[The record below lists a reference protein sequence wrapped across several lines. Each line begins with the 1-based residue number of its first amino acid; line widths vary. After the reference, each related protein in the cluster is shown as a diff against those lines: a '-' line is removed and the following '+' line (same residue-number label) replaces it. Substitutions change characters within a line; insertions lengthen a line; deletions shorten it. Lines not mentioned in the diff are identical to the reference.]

1 MAAAGRSLFFVNI
14 IAVIFNQPLCGFWLQ
29 RAVAEE
35 GIGINQLIQIANA
48 VIFLWTFMIILA
60 IDNSIIG
67 GIRFHLLLQADLP
80 QDVYKRQE
88 TKDDKTRIFT
98 IGVFDNNDPSD
109 DVENY
114 MNAISANYP
123 EAEAK
128 DNEGNASWQ
137 NLAFG
142 TRAEGDYYH
151 TASDAGELEDIF
163 QLIQEEISTL
173 AITADES
180 SVLSDTV
187 SEYFLLDSAAEDII
201 VNAVPFVGVDSNGNY
216 LWGDAV
222 NIQNDVEITITG
234 NKLEVTGFD
243 YTGNAVT
250 IKTEDDEVTYSGQK
264 LQIGFTIKANPDA
277 EWEKGTNIVPT
288 NDTGNNKAGVT
299 YTAEDSPKRAE
310 LEQSPTV
317 AIAAYEVAYTYNG
330 TIPSRCV

>member
-1 MAAAGRSLFFVNI
+1 MFTDGSPTSSRSFEGSVAATAVNI
-14 IAVIFNQPLCGFWLQ
+14 AK
-29 RAVAEE
+29 E
-35 GIGINQLIQIANA
+35 
-48 VIFLWTFMIILA
+48 M
-60 IDNSIIG
+60 
-67 GIRFHLLLQADLP
+67 
-80 QDVYKRQE
+80 
-88 TKDDKTRIFT
+88 KDDKTRIFT

-114 MNAISANYP
+114 MNAVSANYP

-128 DNEGNASWQ
+128 NNEGDASWQ
-137 NLAFG
+137 NLAIVPG
-142 TRAEGDYYH
+142 QREIIIILPVMLV
-151 TASDAGELEDIF
+151 SWEDIF

-187 SEYFLLDSAAEDII
+187 SEYFLLDSTAEDII

-222 NIQNDVEITITG
+222 NIQNDVEVTITG

-243 YTGNAVT
+243 YTDNAVT
-250 IKTEDDEVTYSGQK
+250 IKTEDDAVTYSGQK

-317 AIAAYEVAYTYNG
+317 AIAAYEVH
-330 TIPSRCV
+330 ICL